1 MTILH
6 REELGE
12 LLDQIHNQ
20 LDAFR
25 VRATSVISTASRES
39 FTGYSNDRLV
49 IAVVSGDGRTVL
61 DIRMKQGFGDL
72 NRPAWLLADD
82 VDVACR
88 GVVEAINSARKEAV
102 DQSVKALADEF
113 PEAFELL
120 KDLKE

>member
-1 MTILH
+1 MMIMH

-12 LLDQIHNQ
+12 LLDRIHNQ
-20 LDAFR
+20 LNAFQA
-25 VRATSVISTASRES
+25 RASSAISTASRDS
-39 FTGYSNDRLV
+39 FTGYSNDRRV
-49 IAVVSGDGRTVL
+49 MAVVSGDGRTVL

-82 VDVACR
+82 IDLACR
-88 GVVEAINSARKEAV
+88 GIVEAINSARREAV
-102 DQSVKALADEF
+102 DQSVEALTKEF